1 MQKLKINEDIRSL
14 SEVRNGMA
22 NFIKQVHD
30 TKRPVIITQHG
41 KGIAVLLGANEF
53 EAMQEKIELLSD
65 IQTSLNQLEKGAG
78 ISHKDAKEKLLKL
91 SSKMRIIWSPLA
103 VDRAS
108 EVADYIAQ
116 DKPSAAE
123 KWIDTV
129 FSKVE
134 QLKSSPEIGRIVPE
148 INDSQFRELIY
159 GDYRIIYRIETKQ
172 ISILTIRHG
181 RQILPINE
189 IKA

>member
-1 MQKLKINEDIRSL
+1 
-14 SEVRNGMA
+14 
-22 NFIKQVHD
+22 
-30 TKRPVIITQHG
+30 
-41 KGIAVLLGANEF
+41 
-53 EAMQEKIELLSD
+53 
-65 IQTSLNQLEKGAG
+65 
-78 ISHKDAKEKLLKL
+78 
-91 SSKMRIIWSPLA
+91 MRIIWFPLA

-108 EVADYIAQ
+108 EIADYIAQ

-134 QLKSSPEIGRIVPE
+134 QIKSSPEIDRIVPE
-148 INDSQFRELIY
+148 INDTQFRKLIY
-159 GDYRIIYRIETKQ
+159 GNYRIIYRIETKQ

-189 IKA
+189 FKAYQAHAR

>member
-1 MQKLKINEDIRSL
+1 
-14 SEVRNGMA
+14 
-22 NFIKQVHD
+22 
-30 TKRPVIITQHG
+30 
-41 KGIAVLLGANEF
+41 
-53 EAMQEKIELLSD
+53 
-65 IQTSLNQLEKGAG
+65 
-78 ISHKDAKEKLLKL
+78 
-91 SSKMRIIWSPLA
+91 MRIIWSPLA

-108 EVADYIAQ
+108 EIADYIAQ

-159 GDYRIIYRIETKQ
+159 GNYRIIYRIETKQ

-189 IKA
+189 IKAVENAIRA

>member
-1 MQKLKINEDIRSL
+1 
-14 SEVRNGMA
+14 
-22 NFIKQVHD
+22 
-30 TKRPVIITQHG
+30 
-41 KGIAVLLGANEF
+41 
-53 EAMQEKIELLSD
+53 
-65 IQTSLNQLEKGAG
+65 
-78 ISHKDAKEKLLKL
+78 
-91 SSKMRIIWSPLA
+91 MRVIWSPLA

-108 EVADYIAQ
+108 EIADYIAQ
-116 DKPSAAE
+116 DKPAAAE

-148 INDSQFRELIY
+148 ISDSQFRELIY
-159 GDYRIIYRIETKQ
+159 GNYRIIYRIETKQ

>member
-1 MQKLKINEDIRSL
+1 
-14 SEVRNGMA
+14 
-22 NFIKQVHD
+22 
-30 TKRPVIITQHG
+30 
-41 KGIAVLLGANEF
+41 
-53 EAMQEKIELLSD
+53 
-65 IQTSLNQLEKGAG
+65 
-78 ISHKDAKEKLLKL
+78 
-91 SSKMRIIWSPLA
+91 MRIIWSPLA

-108 EVADYIAQ
+108 EIADYIAQ

-134 QLKSSPEIGRIVPE
+134 QLKSSPEIGRILPE

-159 GDYRIIYRIETKQ
+159 GNYRIIYRIEAKQ